1 MMHSRRKTDSD
12 SPVVRT
18 GFAEE
23 LEKWKRRARALPLA
37 APILLLAGFGVGN
50 LTNRALE
57 LPAGTPVRA
66 PSANHVPRVRIDAL
80 SRMMSKLQ
88 KDGTKTVSYVTT
100 YKNDV
105 APVEQVLRRRGVS
118 RTTARKVAWPLVEN
132 ANKHNMEPA
141 TLVSI
146 MLMESDGIPSARS
159 SVGARG
165 LMQVMPFWAGKW
177 RGCGSD
183 LYDIEDN
190 LCNGSNILAMY
201 MRDKGDER
209 KALLGY
215 NGCVNGTNTPGC
227 HSYPDKFT
235 RLKTQVT
242 REINAAKSKP
252 SIQQ

>member
-1 MMHSRRKTDSD
+1 MKHFRRKTDSD
-12 SPVVRT
+12 IPART

-23 LEKWKRRARALPLA
+23 LERWKKRARALPLA

-50 LTNRALE
+50 LTNEALE
-57 LPAGTPVRA
+57 LPAGAQVTA

-80 SRMMSKLQ
+80 SRMMSRLNE
-88 KDGTKTVSYVTT
+88 DGSQTVSYVTN
-100 YKNDV
+100 YKNEV

-118 RTTARKVAWPLVEN
+118 QATARKVAWPLVEN
-132 ANKHNMEPA
+132 AKKHKMEPA

-146 MLMESDGIPSARS
+146 MLMESDGIPTAKS

-201 MRDKGDER
+201 MREKGDER

-215 NGCVNGTNTPGC
+215 NGCVRGTNTPGC
-227 HSYPDKFT
+227 HSYPDKFM

-242 REINAAKSKP
+242 REINAAKSRP
-252 SIQQ
+252 SIQ

>member
-1 MMHSRRKTDSD
+1 MKHNRRKSD
-12 SPVVRT
+12 SEAPART

-23 LEKWKRRARALPLA
+23 LERWRRRARALPLA

-57 LPAGTPVRA
+57 LPDGTPVRA
-66 PSANHVPRVRIDAL
+66 PTTNHVPKVRLQALGGFL
-80 SRMMSKLQ
+80 SRLRA
-88 KDGTKTVSYVTT
+88 DGSKTVAYVST

-105 APVEQVLRRRGVS
+105 APVEQVLRRRGVTP
-118 RTTARKVAWPLVEN
+118 TTARKVAWPLVEN
-132 ANKHNMEPA
+132 ANKHGMEPA

-146 MLMESDGIPSARS
+146 MLIESGGKPTARS

-165 LMQVMPFWAGKW
+165 LMQVMPGWAGQW

-190 LCNGSNILAMY
+190 LCNGSNILAWY
-201 MRDKGDER
+201 LRTKGDER
-209 KALLGY
+209 SALLGY
-215 NGCVNGTNTPGC
+215 NGCVHGTNTPGC

-235 RLKTQVT
+235 RLKTEVT
-242 REINAAKSKP
+242 REMNATKKKESVFK
-252 SIQQ
+252 Q